1 MRRRFLSWL
10 LLGVLAWPLGALAFQ
25 VVKANAR
32 LDHGQFVIDVLIDYR
47 FSEDALEALA
57 NGVPLT
63 TEVHIQVRRVGAWIW
78 EGDVVEFRVRGQIRY
93 LPVSALYQ
101 VTDLDTGERRNFV
114 SRAAAIHAL
123 GDLQGLPVVREDQL
137 EKGEDYELK
146 IKASLDIEALP
157 LPLRP
162 KAYISSAWNLSTG
175 WTRWRLRH

>member
-1 MRRRFLSWL
+1 MTRRWL
-10 LLGVLAWPLGALAFQ
+10 LALLVALCAWPMAALAFQ
-25 VVKANAR
+25 VIEANAR
-32 LDHGQFVIDVLIDYR
+32 LDHGQFVIDVRIDYR
-47 FSEDALEALA
+47 FSEEALDALA

-63 TEVHIQVRRVGAWIW
+63 TEVHVQVRRVGAWIW
-78 EGDVVEFRVRGQIRY
+78 ESDVVDFRVRAQIRY

-114 SRAAAIHAL
+114 SRDAAIRAL
-123 GDLQGLPVVREDQL
+123 GELRGLPVVREGQL

-175 WTRWRLRH
+175 WTTWRLRH